1 MLLIRSARRMLAVA
15 QRLERSGRSTG
26 VVPTMGCLHEGH
38 LSLIRAAARETRT
51 VIVTIFVNPLQ
62 FGPHEDYRRYPR
74 TLARDLRLARAAGA
88 NIVFVPSIRELY
100 PEGFASSLS
109 VGAVATPWE
118 GRARPGH
125 FQGVATVVAIL
136 FQLTRPARAYFGQK
150 DYQQTR
156 IVQQLITDLRLPIRL
171 RVLPT
176 VRAAD
181 GLAISSRNVY
191 LSRED
196 RRRATVLFRAL
207 GAARAQ
213 IRRGARQSAAVE
225 AGMRRLVRG
234 EAGVRLEYAVV
245 VDAQTLRRPGRL
257 RGRVAVLIAAS
268 VGRTRLIDNL
278 LVDVP

>member
-1 MLLIRSARRMLAVA
+1 MLAVA

-38 LSLIRAAARETRT
+38 LSLIRVAARETRT

-88 NIVFVPSIRELY
+88 DIVFVPSVRELY
-100 PEGFASSLS
+100 PEGFASSLG

-125 FQGVATVVAIL
+125 FQGVATVVAIF

-156 IVQQLITDLRLPIRL
+156 VVQQLITDLHLPIRL

-176 VRAAD
+176 VREAD
-181 GLAISSRNVY
+181 GLALSSRNVY
-191 LSRED
+191 LSREE

-213 IRRGARQSAAVE
+213 IRRGERRGTAIE
-225 AGMRRLVRG
+225 AGMRRLVQAER
-234 EAGVRLEYAVV
+234 GVRLDYAAV

>member
-15 QRLERSGRSTG
+15 QRLERSGRSIG
-26 VVPTMGCLHEGH
+26 VVPTMGALHEGH

-74 TLARDLRLARAAGA
+74 TLARDLRVARAAGA
-88 NIVFVPSIRELY
+88 DIVFVPSICELY
-100 PEGFASSLS
+100 PEGFASSIS

-118 GRARPGH
+118 GRVRPGH

-150 DYQQTR
+150 DYQQPR
-156 IVQQLITDLRLPIRL
+156 IVRQLITDLPLPIRL

-176 VRAAD
+176 VREAD

-191 LSRED
+191 LSPED
-196 RRRATVLFRAL
+196 RRRATGLFRAP

-225 AGMRRLVRG
+225 AGMRRLGRG
-234 EAGVRLEYAVV
+234 G
-245 VDAQTLRRPGRL
+245 
-257 RGRVAVLIAAS
+257 
-268 VGRTRLIDNL
+268 
-278 LVDVP
+278 